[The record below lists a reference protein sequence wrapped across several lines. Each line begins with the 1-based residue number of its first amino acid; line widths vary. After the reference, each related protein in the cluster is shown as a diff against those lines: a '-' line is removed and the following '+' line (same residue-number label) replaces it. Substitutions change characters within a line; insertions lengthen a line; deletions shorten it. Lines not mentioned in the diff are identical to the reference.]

1 VKKKFSLFLVLLL
14 AVSTILAA
22 CSSGEKTQ
30 GDDKAGGDK
39 EKENAPQVLN
49 IIDTAEI
56 PTMDTVMGTDQ
67 VAFQVMNEV
76 FEGLYRLGPE
86 NEPVPGVAKEHS
98 VSEDG
103 LVWTFKLRDN
113 AKWSNG
119 KPVTAHDFVFAWRRA
134 IDSKTGSE
142 YGPYMMN
149 DVIKNA
155 SQISAGKMPVDQL
168 GVKAVDDYTLEVTLE
183 RPVPY
188 FLSLMTFAT
197 FLPQNEEFVTSQGDK
212 YALEAENLIYN
223 GPFKMTEWKHEEGWV
238 LEKNPDYWDVENV
251 RLEKINVKVVKDTAT
266 AVNLYETGQID
277 RVGLAAEYVDKYK
290 NSPEFKTFLE
300 PTIFY
305 FKFNQTKNKALA
317 NVNIR
322 KAISMAID
330 KQGLVDV
337 ILNNGSVVANYA
349 VPKDFVKHP
358 ETGEDFRDKNGDM
371 NVYNVEEAKK
381 YWEQGLK
388 ELGVSELTVEILGGD
403 TELSKKMDEYFKNQ
417 LEKNLPGLKITLK
430 EVPFETRLDL
440 DTKMDYEIQVAGWG
454 PDYLDAMTFADLWV
468 TDGGHNHMGYS
479 NPKYDKLI
487 QDAKT
492 TLADK
497 PAERFEAMQEAERI
511 LMEDAAIAPIYQ
523 RGAAQLWKPYVKGV
537 VVHPFGPDYSY
548 KWAYIEK

>member
-1 VKKKFSLFLVLLL
+1 MKKRFSLFLVLLL

-39 EKENAPQVLN
+39 EKENVPQVLN
-49 IIDTAEI
+49 IIDSAEI
-56 PTMDTVMGTDQ
+56 PTMDTVMGTDA

-86 NEPVPGVAKEHS
+86 NEPVPGIAKEHS

-103 LVWTFKLRDN
+103 VVWTFKLRDN

-134 IDSKTGSE
+134 IDPKTGSE

-238 LEKNPDYWDVENV
+238 LEKNPDYWDAENV
-251 RLEKINVKVVKDTAT
+251 RLEKINVKVVKDVAT
-266 AVNLYETGQID
+266 AVNLYETGKID
-277 RVGLAAEYVDKYK
+277 RVGLSSEFVDKYK
-290 NSPEFKTFLE
+290 NSPEFRTELE
-300 PTIFY
+300 PVLFY

-330 KQGLVDV
+330 KEGLTSV
-337 ILNNGSVVANYA
+337 ILNNGSVPAYYA

-358 ETGEDFRDKNGDM
+358 ETDEDFRDKNGDM

-388 ELGVSELTVEILGGD
+388 ELGVSELTIEILGGD

-454 PDYLDAMTFADLWV
+454 PDYHDAMTFADLWV

-479 NPKYDKLI
+479 NKQYDELI
-487 QDAKT
+487 KAAKT

-497 PAERFEAMQEAERI
+497 PVERFEAMQEAERI
-511 LMEDAAIAPIYQ
+511 LMEDAAIAPLYQ

>member
-1 VKKKFSLFLVLLL
+1 MLLL